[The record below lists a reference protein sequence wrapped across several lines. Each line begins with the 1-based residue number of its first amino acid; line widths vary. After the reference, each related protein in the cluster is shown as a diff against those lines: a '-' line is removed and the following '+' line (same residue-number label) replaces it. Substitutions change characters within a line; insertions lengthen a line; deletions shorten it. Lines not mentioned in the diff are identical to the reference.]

1 MAVEP
6 QEEVTQTLNQ
16 ALSVIVGICTVIQF
30 RMNDPGMGM
39 QDNVEIY
46 SLKKED
52 LKKSAEGHDSAGE
65 KDRLED
71 KESEADELPMES
83 ERKEGQSKA
92 PGGEGRP
99 DRAGVEEDADDDDN
113 IF

>member
-1 MAVEP
+1 M
-6 QEEVTQTLNQ
+6 TQTLNQ

-52 LKKSAEGHDSAGE
+52 LKKSAEEHGSAGE
-65 KDRLED
+65 EKDSLED
-71 KESEADELPMES
+71 KESEADEMPKES
-83 ERKEGQSKA
+83 ERTEGQIR
-92 PGGEGRP
+92 PPRGEGRR
-99 DRAGVEEDADDDDN
+99 DLATVEADADDDDN